1 MQPPLWPPN
10 SGLEHPQLNDTAE
23 ATGVPTA
30 VPDPGG
36 VRARKGN
43 ERSKCWEA
51 RREPAQPRS
60 SNKGLGL

>member
-23 ATGVPTA
+23 ATAVPTA

-36 VRARKGN
+36 DEGQ
-43 ERSKCWEA
+43 ER
-51 RREPAQPRS
+51 Q
-60 SNKGLGL
+60 